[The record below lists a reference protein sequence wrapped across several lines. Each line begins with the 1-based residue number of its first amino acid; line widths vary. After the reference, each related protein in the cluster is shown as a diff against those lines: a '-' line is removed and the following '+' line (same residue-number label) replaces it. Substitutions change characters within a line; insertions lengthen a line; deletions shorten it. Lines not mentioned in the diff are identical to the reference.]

1 MARVKPSYYPS
12 RTSIERYHRNKQGE
26 SIEEVAKRDKVT
38 QATVK
43 TNIRE
48 VELWRSQ
55 RSVDLM
61 NEDLSGIVINSA
73 RAVQSS
79 LNDALTAENEF
90 TTAEGEK
97 ISVPDHGT
105 RLRAVSE
112 VREIAK
118 VVQPKN
124 ESHTNVNV
132 GVGIAGGRI
141 ATASYVGMEDRLREI
156 RKSRTEQPLL
166 EENTV
171 TATIIE
177 GAPNGEDEDD
187 AG

>member
-1 MARVKPSYYPS
+1 
-12 RTSIERYHRNKQGE
+12 
-26 SIEEVAKRDKVT
+26 
-38 QATVK
+38 
-43 TNIRE
+43 
-48 VELWRSQ
+48 
-55 RSVDLM
+55 
-61 NEDLSGIVINSA
+61 
-73 RAVQSS
+73 
-79 LNDALTAENEF
+79 
-90 TTAEGEK
+90 
-97 ISVPDHGT
+97 
-105 RLRAVSE
+105 
-112 VREIAK
+112 
-118 VVQPKN
+118 
-124 ESHTNVNV
+124 VNV